1 MPILVIALSILLF
14 YLLFGREKNPKSN
27 RTDSPGDAYR
37 EWMEIYLEEYTP
49 KTEKI
54 YIVTEGQF
62 KGDVLNERELAE
74 AKATLKREQQK
85 FINEMIALR
94 DSGKI
99 TEEYYN
105 KLVDSILDD
114 MIKG

>member
-1 MPILVIALSILLF
+1 MPILVIALSILIF
-14 YLLFGREKNPKSN
+14 YLFFGRKKNPKDYKG
-27 RTDSPGDAYR
+27 DSY
-37 EWMEIYLEEYTP
+37 ETYLKYCVP

-54 YIVTEGQF
+54 YIVTEGRF

-85 FINEMIALR
+85 FINEMINLR

-99 TEEYYN
+99 TEDDYN
-105 KLVDSILDD
+105 KLVDSVLDD
-114 MIKG
+114 MIQGK